1 MGEKLS
7 MEFFDQIGRFLAYPL
22 EQLPYVIVSLLIAF
36 TVHEFSHAYVAYK
49 FGDPTAKNEGR
60 VTLNPIS
67 HLDPIG
73 TLLILIAGF
82 GWARPVPVNR
92 FHFKNPKLAGVLV
105 SFAGPFSNLI
115 VAILGFLIFYGL
127 LAAGVGPDLPL
138 FVQPFFEVLINLNIL
153 LFVFNLL
160 PLPPLDGYRIVQ
172 DLVSAD
178 LRAKMTQYE
187 QYGSLIFLILIITPL
202 SKYTIGPILNNVV
215 PLVGDVLSRFFT
227 LLLF

>member
-1 MGEKLS
+1 
-7 MEFFDQIGRFLAYPL
+7 MEFIDQIERFLVYPL
-22 EQLPYVIVSLLIAF
+22 EMLPYVIVSLLIAF

-105 SFAGPFSNLI
+105 SFAGPFSNLL
-115 VAILGFLIFYGL
+115 VAILGYLIFYGL
-127 LAAGVGPDLPL
+127 LAAGVGPDLPI
-138 FVQPFFEVLINLNIL
+138 FIKPFFEVLINLNIL

-160 PLPPLDGYRIVQ
+160 PLPPLDGYRIIQ

-202 SKYTIGPILNNVV
+202 SRYTISPILDTGREFVR
-215 PLVGDVLSRFFT
+215 DTLSQFFS
-227 LLLF
+227 LLFF

>member
-1 MGEKLS
+1 MQFLE
-7 MEFFDQIGRFLAYPL
+7 QIERFLVYPL

-105 SFAGPFSNLI
+105 SFAGPFSNLL
-115 VAILGFLIFYGL
+115 VAILGYLIFYGL
-127 LAAGVGPDLPL
+127 LAAGVGPDLPF
-138 FVQPFFEVLINLNIL
+138 FVEPFLNILINLNVL

-160 PLPPLDGYRIVQ
+160 PLPPLDGYRIIQ

-202 SKYTIGPILNNVV
+202 SQYTISPILETGRDFVR
-215 PLVGDVLSRFFT
+215 DTLSQFFS
-227 LLLF
+227 LLFF

>member
-1 MGEKLS
+1 
-7 MEFFDQIGRFLAYPL
+7 
-22 EQLPYVIVSLLIAF
+22 
-36 TVHEFSHAYVAYK
+36 
-49 FGDPTAKNEGR
+49 
-60 VTLNPIS
+60 
-67 HLDPIG
+67 
-73 TLLILIAGF
+73 LIAGF

-105 SFAGPFSNLI
+105 SFAGPFSNLL
-115 VAILGFLIFYGL
+115 VAIFGYLIFYGL
-127 LAAGVGPDLPL
+127 LAAGFGPDLP
-138 FVQPFFEVLINLNIL
+138 FFIQPFFEVLINLNIL
-153 LFVFNLL
+153 LFVFNLI

-202 SKYTIGPILNNVV
+202 SRYTISPILNNVV
-215 PLVGDVLSRFFT
+215 PLVGGALNQFFT

>member
-1 MGEKLS
+1 M
-7 MEFFDQIGRFLAYPL
+7 DQIERFLAYRL
-22 EQLPYVIVSLLIAF
+22 EDLPYVIVSLLIAF

-105 SFAGPFSNLI
+105 SFAGPFSNLL
-115 VAILGFLIFYGL
+115 VAILGYLIFYGL
-127 LAAGVGPDLPL
+127 LAAGVGPDLP
-138 FVQPFFEVLINLNIL
+138 FFIQPFFEMLINLNIL
-153 LFVFNLL
+153 LFVFNLI

-202 SKYTIGPILNNVV
+202 SRYTISPILNNVV
-215 PLVGDVLSRFFT
+215 PFVGGALNQFFT

>member
-1 MGEKLS
+1 MQFLE
-7 MEFFDQIGRFLAYPL
+7 QIERFLVYSL
-22 EQLPYVIVSLLIAF
+22 EELPYVIVSLLIAF

-60 VTLNPIS
+60 VTLNPIQ

-105 SFAGPFSNLI
+105 SFAGPFSNLL

-127 LAAGVGPDLPL
+127 LASGVGPDLPF
-138 FVQPFFEVLINLNIL
+138 FVVTFLKILINLNIL
-153 LFVFNLL
+153 LFVFNLI

-202 SKYTIGPILNNVV
+202 SRYTISPVLDKVV
-215 PLVGDVLSRFFT
+215 PFVGGTLSQFFS
-227 LLLF
+227 LLFF

>member
-1 MGEKLS
+1 
-7 MEFFDQIGRFLAYPL
+7 MEFIDQIERFLAYSL
-22 EQLPYVIVSLLIAF
+22 EEIPYVIVSLLIAF

-105 SFAGPFSNLI
+105 SFAGPFSNLL
-115 VAILGFLIFYGL
+115 VAFLGFLIFYGL
-127 LAAGVGPDLPL
+127 LAAGVGPDLPF
-138 FVQPFFEVLINLNIL
+138 FVKPFFEVLINLNIL

-160 PLPPLDGYRIVQ
+160 PLPPLDGYRIIQ

-202 SKYTIGPILNNVV
+202 SQYTISPILDTGREF
-215 PLVGDVLSRFFT
+215 VGGILSQFFS
-227 LLLF
+227 LLFF

>member
-1 MGEKLS
+1 

>member
-1 MGEKLS
+1 M
-7 MEFFDQIGRFLAYPL
+7 
-22 EQLPYVIVSLLIAF
+22 
-36 TVHEFSHAYVAYK
+36 AYK

-105 SFAGPFSNLI
+105 SFAGPLSNLL
-115 VAILGFLIFYGL
+115 VAFLGFLIFYGL
-127 LAAGVGPDLPL
+127 LAAGVGPEL
-138 FVQPFFEVLINLNIL
+138 PFFVEPFLNILINLNVL

-160 PLPPLDGYRIVQ
+160 PLPPLDGYRIIQ

-202 SKYTIGPILNNVV
+202 SQYTISPILNTGTKFVR
-215 PLVGDVLSRFFT
+215 DTLSQIFS
-227 LLLF
+227 LLFF

>member
-1 MGEKLS
+1 
-7 MEFFDQIGRFLAYPL
+7 MEFFDQIGRFLHYSL

-127 LAAGVGPDLPL
+127 LAAGVGPDLPF
-138 FVQPFFEVLINLNIL
+138 FVKPFLDILINLNVL
-153 LFVFNLL
+153 LFVFNLI

-202 SKYTIGPILNNVV
+202 GDYTIRPILDTGVKF
-215 PLVGDVLSRFFT
+215 VGGILSQFFS
-227 LLLF
+227 LLFF

>member
-1 MGEKLS
+1 
-7 MEFFDQIGRFLAYPL
+7 MEFIDQIERFLAYPL
-22 EQLPYVIVSLLIAF
+22 EELPYVIVSLLIAF

-127 LAAGVGPDLPL
+127 LAAGVGPDLPF
-138 FVQPFFEVLINLNIL
+138 FVEPFFNILINLNVL
-153 LFVFNLL
+153 LFVFNLI

-202 SKYTIGPILNNVV
+202 GDYTIRPILDTGIKF
-215 PLVGDVLSRFFT
+215 VGGILSQFFS
-227 LLLF
+227 LLFFNQ

>member
-1 MGEKLS
+1 
-7 MEFFDQIGRFLAYPL
+7 MEFFEQIGRFLAYPL
-22 EQLPYVIVSLLIAF
+22 EKLPYVIVSLLIAF

-127 LAAGVGPDLPL
+127 LAAGVGPDLPF
-138 FVQPFFEVLINLNIL
+138 FVEPFLNILINLNVL
-153 LFVFNLL
+153 LFVFNLI

-178 LRAKMTQYE
+178 VRAKMTQYE

-202 SKYTIGPILNNVV
+202 GDYTIRPILDTGIKF
-215 PLVGDVLSRFFT
+215 VGGILSQFFSH
-227 LLLF
+227 LFF

>member
-1 MGEKLS
+1 MQFLE
-7 MEFFDQIGRFLAYPL
+7 QIERFLVYPL
-22 EQLPYVIVSLLIAF
+22 EKLPYVIVSLLIAF
-36 TVHEFSHAYVAYK
+36 TVHEFSHAFVAYK

-105 SFAGPFSNLI
+105 SFAGPFSNLL
-115 VAILGFLIFYGL
+115 VAILGYLIFYGL
-127 LAAGVGPDLPL
+127 LAAGVGPEL
-138 FVQPFFEVLINLNIL
+138 PFFVEPFLNILINLNVL

-202 SKYTIGPILNNVV
+202 SQYTIRPVLDTGIKF
-215 PLVGDVLSRFFT
+215 VGGTLSQFFS
-227 LLLF
+227 LLFF

>member
-1 MGEKLS
+1 
-7 MEFFDQIGRFLAYPL
+7 MEFFDQIERFLAYSL
-22 EQLPYVIVSLLIAF
+22 EELPYVIVSLLIAF

-115 VAILGFLIFYGL
+115 VAFLGFLIFTDCL
-127 LAAGVGPDLPL
+127 PQALDL
-138 FVQPFFEVLINLNIL
+138 I
-153 LFVFNLL
+153 
-160 PLPPLDGYRIVQ
+160 YRF
-172 DLVSAD
+172 S
-178 LRAKMTQYE
+178 
-187 QYGSLIFLILIITPL
+187 SSP
-202 SKYTIGPILNNVV
+202 S
-215 PLVGDVLSRFFT
+215 
-227 LLLF
+227 

>member
-1 MGEKLS
+1 M
-7 MEFFDQIGRFLAYPL
+7 GRFLAYPL

>member
-1 MGEKLS
+1 M
-7 MEFFDQIGRFLAYPL
+7 DQLERFLAYDL
-22 EQLPYVIVSLLIAF
+22 DKLPYVIVSLLIAF

-60 VTLNPIS
+60 VTLNPVS

-115 VAILGFLIFYGL
+115 IAILGYLIFYGL
-127 LAAGVGPDLPL
+127 LAAGAGPDLPF
-138 FVQPFFEVLINLNIL
+138 FVQPFLTVLINLNVL
-153 LFVFNLL
+153 LFVFNLI
-160 PLPPLDGYRIVQ
+160 PLPPLDGYRIIQ

-202 SKYTIGPILNNVV
+202 SHYTIRPILDTGINF
-215 PLVGDVLSRFFT
+215 VGGTLNQFLS
-227 LLLF
+227 LLFF

>member
-1 MGEKLS
+1 MQFLK
-7 MEFFDQIGRFLAYPL
+7 QIERFLAYSL
-22 EQLPYVIVSLLIAF
+22 EELPYVIVSLLIAF

-60 VTLNPIS
+60 VTLNPIQ

-127 LAAGVGPDLPL
+127 LASGVGPDLPF
-138 FVQPFFEVLINLNIL
+138 FVEPFLSILINLNIL
-153 LFVFNLL
+153 LFVFNLI

-202 SKYTIGPILNNVV
+202 SRYTISPVLDKAV
-215 PLVGDVLSRFFT
+215 PFVGGTLSQFFS
-227 LLLF
+227 LLFF